1 MERIMEVEQFGLT
14 WQVMVLRKARMVR
27 MVKARKAKHHP
38 NLSQRVLVP
47 WWSRQEKNSLLILM
61 MMMIHHP
68 RRKPRLQFKILM
80 ILSEWCDGFVS
91 NGTQTSSLD

>member
-1 MERIMEVEQFGLT
+1 MAR
-14 WQVMVLRKARMVR
+14 MVKARMAKER
-27 MVKARKAKHHP
+27 TAKERARARKAKHHP

-47 WWSRQEKNSLLILM
+47 WWSRQEKNSLLIL